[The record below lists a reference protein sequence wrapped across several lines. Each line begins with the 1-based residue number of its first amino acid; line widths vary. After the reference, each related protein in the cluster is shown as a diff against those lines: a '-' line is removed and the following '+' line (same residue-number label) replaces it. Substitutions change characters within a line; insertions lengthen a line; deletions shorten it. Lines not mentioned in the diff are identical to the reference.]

1 MGRIKMN
8 IPVGQKIRGYGVLNE
23 YGEFDFIPEQTG
35 SREGQI
41 NLLKQGDNFSVSTTK
56 KLVIVHIRLERNNG
70 LALLK
75 DYFTKV
81 NEIMNILKNYE
92 F

>member
-1 MGRIKMN
+1 MAMKKLIF
-8 IPVGQKIRGYGVLNE
+8 PVGQKVRGYGVMNE
-23 YGEFDFIPEQTG
+23 YGEFDFIPEQKG
-35 SREGQI
+35 AREGQI
-41 NLLKQGDNFSVSTTK
+41 NLLKQGHDYSVSTTK
-56 KLVIVHIRLERNNG
+56 KLVIVHLRLEKKNG

-75 DYFTKV
+75 DFFAKV

>member
-23 YGEFDFIPEQTG
+23 YGEFDFIPEQKG
-35 SREGQI
+35 AREGQI
-41 NLLKQGDNFSVSTTK
+41 NLLKQGDDYSVSTTK
-56 KLVIVHIRLERNNG
+56 KLVIVHLRLERKSG

-75 DYFTKV
+75 DYLSKV
-81 NEIMNILKNYE
+81 NEVMNVLKNYE

>member
-1 MGRIKMN
+1 MAMKKISF
-8 IPVGQKIRGYGVLNE
+8 PVGQKVRGYGIMNE
-23 YGEFDFIPEQTG
+23 YGEFDFIPEQKG
-35 SREGQI
+35 AREGQI
-41 NLLKQGDNFSVSTTK
+41 NLLKQGDDYSVSTTK
-56 KLVIVHIRLERNNG
+56 RLVIVHLRLEKKNG

-75 DYFTKV
+75 DYFAKV